1 MPQDQQNT
9 QSSGYVSSN
18 TSSPLYMQGSAPL
31 PTSAVPVSTPTNPPT
46 NEVDI
51 NPPNTMPIVASDVTN
66 LSQQNTTSEPILK
79 DLVET
84 PDQIAV
90 ESTSLESS
98 VKPESQANMPTVP
111 QGLNVESI
119 ISEISE
125 DLNNSLTSAN
135 VVKEEP
141 KSLVDTTINPTATEI
156 VADVNSIPQSNNL
169 VTYNTNATDTF
180 QENYQKEIQVANP
193 VKIDSTIEGVK
204 EIKRIEDDIKP
215 QLVGGIDAAK
225 DLQYKNYTLDEILKE
240 AINRKASDVHFTQGY
255 RATFRID
262 GELKTF
268 NSQLLTATNI
278 KEFAMLM
285 IKNRPDINIE
295 TIKEVDLTYTLE
307 DKRFRVNIFKQLGVY
322 SIVCRV
328 INETILSLDNL
339 GLPPVLNSLTK
350 YPNGLVIITGPT
362 GSGKSTTLAS
372 LLNAINLSSSKHI
385 VTLEDPVEYV
395 LPKGLSIVDQREFG
409 TDFMSWPNALK
420 SVLRQDPN
428 IVLVGEM
435 RDLESIEAAL
445 QVAETGHLVFATL
458 HTNSASQSI
467 DRIIDVFPAER
478 QSQIRLQL
486 ASVIRAVTSQRLI
499 PMATGGR
506 IPVIELVIANTAVQ
520 NAIRE
525 GKVFLIDNVIQ
536 TSAEEGMVSLEK
548 SLVQMIKEGK
558 ISTQTAKTYSLKPN
572 EIDMLLN
579 K

>member
-1 MPQDQQNT
+1 MPQNDQT
-9 QSSGYVSSN
+9 SQSNAQAPVSGG
-18 TSSPLYMQGSAPL
+18 SPLYMQSSNKTAAPVADSSTTVM
-31 PTSAVPVSTPTNPPT
+31 PTPPLGDIITQPSTSPEQSVPQSSEPTVESLSVSPQVEPQPEIVVTPVSSTPDVEAPESAVSN
-46 NEVDI
+46 
-51 NPPNTMPIVASDVTN
+51 
-66 LSQQNTTSEPILK
+66 
-79 DLVET
+79 
-84 PDQIAV
+84 
-90 ESTSLESS
+90 
-98 VKPESQANMPTVP
+98 
-111 QGLNVESI
+111 LNVESI

-125 DLNNSLTSAN
+125 DLNNSLSPGI
-135 VVKEEP
+135 VVPEKKEEA
-141 KSLVDTTINPTATEI
+141 VAATPE
-156 VADVNSIPQSNNL
+156 VNKNML
-169 VTYNTNATDTF
+169 TYNVNAQDTF
-180 QENYQKEIQVANP
+180 QDNYQKEIEIPNAL
-193 VKIDSTIEGVK
+193 KINSSAEGVK
-204 EIKRIEDDIKP
+204 EINRVDDDIQA
-215 QLVGGIDAAK
+215 QLVGGMDAAK

-240 AINRKASDVHFTQGY
+240 AIKRKASDVHFTFGY

-268 NSQLLTATNI
+268 NSQLLSAQNI
-278 KEFAMLM
+278 KEFA
-285 IKNRPDINIE
+285 IEIVSNRSDIDLD

-307 DKRFRVNIFKQLGVY
+307 GKRFRVNIFKQLGVY

-328 INETILSLDNL
+328 INETILSLENL
-339 GLPPVLNSLTK
+339 GLPPILSSLSK
-350 YPNGLVIITGPT
+350 FPNGLIIITGPT

-372 LLNAINLSSSKHI
+372 LLNTINLSTSKHI

-435 RDLESIEAAL
+435 RDLDSIEAAL

-458 HTNSASQSI
+458 HTNSAAQSI
-467 DRIIDVFPAER
+467 DRIIDVFPAEK
-478 QSQIRLQL
+478 QAQIRLQL

-499 PMATGGR
+499 PLSAGGR

-536 TSAEEGMVSLEK
+536 TSAEEGMISLEK
-548 SLVQMIKEGK
+548 SLVQMVKEGK
-558 ISTQTAKTYSLKPN
+558 ISTQTAKSYSLKPN